1 MSFFRREDGQ
11 SWLEFA
17 LVLILIAI
25 VIIAILTLLGP
36 QVNSAIQWLTEN
48 IPFLQ

>member
-1 MSFFRREDGQ
+1 MSFFRHEDGQ

-17 LVLILIAI
+17 LVLVLIAI

-36 QVNSAIQWLTEN
+36 QINSAIEWLRET